1 MSIKLKVIES
11 NLGKVNQK
19 PALYAKVQSYV
30 TFTTEDFANRV
41 STNHGVSLSN
51 AKAVLNALSM
61 EMLDC
66 LCNGHNVKIDGIGTF
81 SLNLTGKV
89 ILNKNNRV
97 SAKELHLNGI
107 RLTPD
112 KAALR
117 ILDDTNLE
125 IVNKDAEQPVAITL
139 EEAEAVAIRMLKDS
153 PVFYTSDFAFK
164 TRLSKHLSYKYLKQL
179 TQKGVLKR
187 EGSKRLYAYTKA

>member
-1 MSIKLKVIES
+1 MKNIIIFGAPGS
-11 NLGKVNQK
+11 GK
-19 PALYAKVQSYV
+19 
-30 TFTTEDFANRV
+30 
-41 STNHGVSLSN
+41 
-51 AKAVLNALSM
+51 
-61 EMLDC
+61 
-66 LCNGHNVKIDGIGTF
+66 GTY
-81 SLNLTGKV
+81 S
-89 ILNKNNRV
+89 
-97 SAKELHLNGI
+97 
-107 RLTPD
+107 D
-112 KAALR
+112 
-117 ILDDTNLE
+117 E